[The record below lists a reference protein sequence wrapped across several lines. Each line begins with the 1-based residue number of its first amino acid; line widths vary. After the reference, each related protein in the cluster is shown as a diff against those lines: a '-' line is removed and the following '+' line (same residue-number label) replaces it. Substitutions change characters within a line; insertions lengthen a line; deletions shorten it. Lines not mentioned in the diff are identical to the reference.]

1 MYLDFKDVC
10 VTYEMPGRSVY
21 AVDHVSLS
29 LEKGQ
34 SLGLVG
40 ESGSGKSTLGM
51 ALLRLLPDTAKVTGS
66 MMLDGQDMLTLSP
79 KELHNVRWKKLSA
92 VFQKSMNAL
101 SPVHRIGRQM
111 VDIYLLHPPNAS
123 KAEAK
128 ARVIEVLKVVGLG
141 ERVFRA

>member
-79 KELHNVRWKKLSA
+79 KECTTFA
-92 VFQKSMNAL
+92 GKSF
-101 SPVHRIGRQM
+101 
-111 VDIYLLHPPNAS
+111 PPCFR
-123 KAEAK
+123 
-128 ARVIEVLKVVGLG
+128 RV
-141 ERVFRA
+141 

>member
-40 ESGSGKSTLGM
+40 ESGSGKSTL
-51 ALLRLLPDTAKVTGS
+51 
-66 MMLDGQDMLTLSP
+66 
-79 KELHNVRWKKLSA
+79 
-92 VFQKSMNAL
+92 
-101 SPVHRIGRQM
+101 
-111 VDIYLLHPPNAS
+111 
-123 KAEAK
+123 
-128 ARVIEVLKVVGLG
+128 
-141 ERVFRA
+141 